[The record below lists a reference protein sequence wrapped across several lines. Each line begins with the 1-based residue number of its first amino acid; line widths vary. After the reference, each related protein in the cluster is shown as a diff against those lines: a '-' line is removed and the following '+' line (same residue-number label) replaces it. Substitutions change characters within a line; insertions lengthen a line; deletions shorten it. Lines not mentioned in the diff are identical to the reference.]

1 MNTNH
6 RINFQP
12 VTGTN
17 KSEAIRLQIEAAI
30 LDNVF
35 LPGDRLPSERE
46 LQDAFKTS
54 RGSVREA
61 LGALKQKGLLEARK
75 GARGG

>member
-1 MNTNH
+1 MNANH
-6 RINFQP
+6 LINFQP

-35 LPGDRLPSERE
+35 LPETGSPVSGNCRMFLKPAGDRYG
-46 LQDAFKTS
+46 KHW
-54 RGSVREA
+54 GH
-61 LGALKQKGLLEARK
+61 
-75 GARGG
+75 